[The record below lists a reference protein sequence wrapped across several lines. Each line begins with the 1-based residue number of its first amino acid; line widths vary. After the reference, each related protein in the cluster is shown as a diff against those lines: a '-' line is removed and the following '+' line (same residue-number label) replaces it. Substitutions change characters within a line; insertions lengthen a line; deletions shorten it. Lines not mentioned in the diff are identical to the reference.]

1 MAFRAGIAKS
11 RPALACMIGLAVSFV
26 LGSARLLGL
35 LTASELALYDR
46 NRTLASL
53 SSSPPPPITL
63 VLIDEA
69 DIRRHG
75 HPLRDEILRVLIETI
90 LAAEPRA
97 LAIDLY
103 RDLPVPPIVEG
114 DQDSDS
120 PAYRML
126 GDTITGD
133 SRVVM
138 IMKFPDPNSDG
149 TPAPRFLKGT
159 EQVGFSDLP
168 VDPDGIVRRGL
179 LYLSDGDTPLFSIS
193 LQLALR
199 YLAKDG
205 IYPAPDPNDPDGMML
220 GPVPLPPLRRDY
232 GPYVRADTAGYQF
245 LLDYRWGSRPLR
257 SIKISQVLQRDFD
270 PELFR
275 DRVVMVGTA
284 AHSVKDSFLT
294 PINVG
299 VSGVTTYGVEVHAQ
313 AVDQLIRFGHG
324 ASRPLAEP
332 GWPYTYASIGI
343 FALMGAGLGLFGR
356 SLWLQITG
364 LLAITATVGYAGRW
378 LFEAGWWIPVVPPI
392 MAAVVSAAAAVAIL
406 SVLERAE
413 RRQIAGLFSRFQ
425 GTAVADEIWRRRSEF
440 IGDGDRPV
448 ARTVVLT
455 ALMSDLEGY
464 TSASEQMEPEVL
476 MDWINEYMS
485 AMAELVEE
493 HGGVV
498 DDYAGDGVMANFGF
512 PIPSQTDEAIAG
524 DATNAVRCAVAMG
537 KRMRELNASWK
548 ARGLREG
555 RCRVGICTGP
565 AVVGC
570 VGASTSLKYTSVGD
584 TINTA
589 ARLESFD
596 KAQFISEA
604 PGVVSRVLV
613 SEATWLRTR
622 ESFEYVDLGAHS
634 LKGKQAPVPIYRV
647 MGPDRD

>member
-1 MAFRAGIAKS
+1 MGYRWGIAKS
-11 RPALACMIGLAVSFV
+11 RPALACAIALAVFFA

-35 LTASELALYDR
+35 LEAPELALYDR
-46 NRTLASL
+46 DRGLASL
-53 SSSPPPPITL
+53 ASSPEPPITL

-75 HPLRDEILRVLIETI
+75 HPLRDEILRTLIETI
-90 LAAEPRA
+90 LAAGPRA

-103 RDLPVPPIVEG
+103 RDLPVPPITTG
-114 DQDSDS
+114 DQASDS

-126 GDTITGD
+126 GETIISD
-133 SRVVM
+133 PRVVM
-138 IMKFPDPNSDG
+138 IMKFPDPNSQG
-149 TPAPRFLKGT
+149 TPPPRFLQDT
-159 EQVGFSDLP
+159 AQVGFSDLP
-168 VDPDGIVRRGL
+168 VDPDGVVRRGL
-179 LYLSDGDTPLFSIS
+179 LYLWDGDSPRLSIS

-199 YLAKDG
+199 YLALDG
-205 IYPAPDPNDPDGMML
+205 IFPEADPNDPDAMML
-220 GPVPLPPLRRDY
+220 GPVSLPPLQGDF
-232 GPYVRADTAGYQF
+232 GPYVRADDAGYQF
-245 LLDYRWGSRPLR
+245 LLDYRWGSRPLP
-257 SIKISQVLQRDFD
+257 SIKLSPVLQRDFD

-275 DRVVMVGTA
+275 DRVVMLGTA

-294 PINVG
+294 PLNVG
-299 VSGVTTYGVEVHAQ
+299 VNGGTTFGVEVHAQ

-332 GWPYTYASIGI
+332 GWVLTYASIFI
-343 FALMGAGLGLFGR
+343 LALVGAGLGLFGR

-364 LLAITATVGYAGRW
+364 LLAISATVVYAGRA
-378 LFEAGWWIPVVPPI
+378 LFELGWWIPVVPPL
-392 MAAVVSAAAAVAIL
+392 MAVLISAAAAVAIL

-425 GTAVADEIWRRRSEF
+425 GAVVADEIWRRRSEF
-440 IGDGDRPV
+440 IGEGDRPV

-464 TSASEQMEPEVL
+464 TAASEQMEPEEL
-476 MDWINEYMS
+476 MSWINEYMT
-485 AMAELVEE
+485 AMAELVEA

-512 PIPSQTDEAIAG
+512 PVPSQTDEAIAG
-524 DATNAVRCAVAMG
+524 DATAAVRCAVAMG
-537 KRMRELNASWK
+537 VKMRELNASWE
-548 ARGLREG
+548 ARGLRVG

-570 VGASTSLKYTSVGD
+570 VGAASSLKYTSVGD
-584 TINTA
+584 TVNTA

-596 KAQFISEA
+596 KTQFISEA

-613 SEATWLRTR
+613 SEETWLRTR
-622 ESFEYVDLGAHS
+622 DAFEFLDLGAHS
-634 LKGKQAPVPIYRV
+634 LKGKQVPTKIYRV
-647 MGPDRD
+647 VGPSGD